1 MSIFLSRIFLSNGLI
16 GFCHHWF
23 SNGSDKMRSDSGQ
36 LTAIWPRLFASSIC
50 SRSENE
56 KKQK

>member
-1 MSIFLSRIFLSNGLI
+1 MSIFLSPIFLSDALI

-23 SNGSDKMRSDSGQ
+23 SNGSDKMRSDSSQ
-36 LTAIWPRLFASSIC
+36 PTAFLPCLFASSIR